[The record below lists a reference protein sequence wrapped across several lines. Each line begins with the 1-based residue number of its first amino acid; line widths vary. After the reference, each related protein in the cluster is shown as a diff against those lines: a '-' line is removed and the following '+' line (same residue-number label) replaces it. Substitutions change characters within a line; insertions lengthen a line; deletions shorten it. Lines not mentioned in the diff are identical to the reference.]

1 MNEQDDFNNQ
11 VRLVLAKQG
20 NQRSYD
26 DLLILKS
33 KISKMDFMKSVFS
46 TLHPRQIDDLCRCMN
61 LEIFEENQYIFHQ
74 GDIGDKFYVVL
85 SGSVD
90 ILLKQRTGNFIT
102 NDEGKKVEE
111 FTEKVVFTCREG
123 GQFGERALDYD
134 EPRAA
139 SIKTLCNT
147 ELITVTQSAYKK
159 LLRAPVYETP
169 LDQPGNKGHTIRV
182 LSLTRD
188 KRKANELH
196 AVAEYLANHVP
207 FFKKFSKEQREEMC
221 RMCELVRVWGKTVLF
236 KQGSIGQA
244 FYIILTGSVDV
255 IVTHVNDEGESVD
268 ILVNTL
274 HEGASFGE
282 RALESEDLIRTASII
297 TSESLTEL
305 IIISREEYQRIVSVM
320 REGDMVD
327 RVRLLRK
334 TQQFSSLELPY
345 LHEVAKLMES
355 KIFRLDTILYSLGE
369 PSKEIFFIHKGECH
383 LDRVMTLENGNVEVI
398 ELGRVGPGAVLGE
411 YCLLAESYYDEVL
424 FRETAMATTYCC
436 TYALSKIDIFNTLSE
451 HARMALVDAV
461 RAFIPPTTS
470 LWDMSPKRISERDWR
485 IFETWRNFQSE
496 LSTHTTKGR
505 THDILFHLA

>member
-1 MNEQDDFNNQ
+1 MCALKPPEMEDDFDAQ

-33 KISKMDFMKSVFS
+33 KISKMDFMKSSFS
-46 TLHPRQIDDLCRCMN
+46 NLHPRQIDDLCRCMN
-61 LEIFEENQYIFHQ
+61 LEIFEENQFVFHQ

-85 SGSVD
+85 SGAVD
-90 ILLKQRTGNFIT
+90 ILLKQRTGT
-102 NDEGKKVEE
+102 YTVDAQGEKVEE
-111 FTEKVVFTCREG
+111 FQEKVVFTCREG

-139 SIKTLCNT
+139 SIRTLCNT
-147 ELITVTQSAYKK
+147 ELITVTQAAYKK
-159 LLRAPVYETP
+159 LLRAPVHETP

-188 KRKANELH
+188 KRKSNELH
-196 AVAEYLANHVP
+196 AVADYLANHVP
-207 FFKKFSKEQREEMC
+207 FFRKFNKEQREEMC

-255 IVTHVNDEGESVD
+255 VVAHVNDDGESTE

-282 RALESEDLIRTASII
+282 RALESEELIRTASII

-320 REGDMVD
+320 RESDMVE

-334 TQQFSSLELPY
+334 TQQFSCIELPY

-355 KIFRLDTILYSLGE
+355 RVFRLDTVLYSLGDI
-369 PSKEIFFIHKGECH
+369 SKEVFFIHKGECH
-383 LDRVMTLENGNVEVI
+383 MDRVMTLENGKSEVV

-411 YCLLAESYYDEVL
+411 YCFLADSYYDEVSFIFDL
-424 FRETAMATTYCC
+424 DATFT
-436 TYALSKIDIFNTLSE
+436 IE
-451 HARMALVDAV
+451 
-461 RAFIPPTTS
+461 
-470 LWDMSPKRISERDWR
+470 
-485 IFETWRNFQSE
+485 
-496 LSTHTTKGR
+496 
-505 THDILFHLA
+505 